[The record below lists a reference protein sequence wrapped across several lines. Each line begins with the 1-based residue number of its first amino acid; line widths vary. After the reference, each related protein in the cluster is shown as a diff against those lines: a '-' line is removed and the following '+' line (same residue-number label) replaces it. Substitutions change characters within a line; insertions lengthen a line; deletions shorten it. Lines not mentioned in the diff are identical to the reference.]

1 MTSTRFAAALL
12 VASVLAGASPAGA
25 IGLTLPDGKSIDA
38 AGEAM
43 GNPAGFVVGYTRTK
57 VDPSPNVTVRARQ
70 YTPDGKR
77 VGKELVFDTQPGGGL
92 FDPVAIPHGS
102 GSKVTAF
109 WMRPATTG
117 VVARVG
123 DTATGKLEAEKTFL
137 AASADRPAETNMDVV
152 PLADGK
158 FALVTYRFE
167 FVGTTPYKRVAVTTI
182 GRDLKVIAGP
192 TYVPG
197 PRASYVATGA
207 SDFTVVDVAGGGA
220 LVAYRNR
227 ADGNV
232 YVVRVS
238 ATGVPAATARRINQ
252 KAMPLGSGGQ
262 QAAFQVEAAR
272 LQSGRVVVAWT
283 RIASA
288 DRDDAFDVDYRVLSA
303 NGVPVGNELRAHSS
317 SEEEQVAP
325 EVVAL
330 SDGGFSL
337 SWTNNGGPVEGRP
350 RSYWVRSFAADGKPR
365 AAAKMLFEGER
376 GYNGDV
382 AELTAN
388 GQGKLM
394 LVRNFGTAPT
404 TLEGILTA
412 P

>member
-12 VASVLAGASPAGA
+12 TASVLAGASPAGA

-38 AGEAM
+38 VGEAM
-43 GNPAGFVVGYTRTK
+43 GNPAGFVVGYTRI
-57 VDPSPNVTVRARQ
+57 VLSPTVAMTVRARQ
-70 YTPDGKR
+70 FTPDGKR
-77 VGKELVFDTQPGGGL
+77 AGKELVFDTQAGGL
-92 FDPVAIPHGS
+92 FDPVAIPQGS

-117 VVARVG
+117 IVARVG

-137 AASADRPAETNMDVV
+137 AAATDRPAEANMDVV
-152 PLADGK
+152 PLAGGK

-167 FVGTTPYKRVAVTTI
+167 LVGTTAYKRVAVTTI
-182 GRDLKVIAGP
+182 GPDLKVIAGP

-207 SDFTVVDVAGGGA
+207 SDFTAVDVAGGGA

-232 YVVRVS
+232 YVVPVS
-238 ATGVPAATARRINQ
+238 ATGVPAAAARRINQ
-252 KAMPLGSGGQ
+252 QTMPIGSGGQ
-262 QAAFQVEAAR
+262 QAEAQVEAAR
-272 LQSGRVVVAWT
+272 LQSGRIVVTWT
-283 RIASA
+283 RIGST
-288 DRDDAFDVDYRVLSA
+288 DRDDAFDVQYRVLSA
-303 NGVPVGNELRAHSS
+303 NGVPVGKEMRAHASAK
-317 SEEEQVAP
+317 EEQVAP

-330 SDGGFSL
+330 SDGGFAL
-337 SWTNNGGPVEGRP
+337 SWINNGGPVEGRP
-350 RSYWVRSFAADGKPR
+350 RSYWVRSFGADGKPR
-365 AAAKMLFEGER
+365 AAAKMLFKGER
-376 GYNGDV
+376 GYEGNV
-382 AELTAN
+382 SELTAN

-394 LVRNFGTAPT
+394 LVRNFGIAPT